1 MKNLNSLIVASLIS
15 VVSTSVMA
23 QAKDEHA
30 GHHPEPA
37 SQTETPKVN
46 TPPNQVSQD
55 MMEKMDGQIK
65 AMQEIHQKMIN
76 AKSTEERSAIMTENM
91 KAMQSAMSMMRD
103 AGMMGMSMKEG
114 MPMKDVMSMKD
125 GMPMMEGMHMQHQL
139 MQKRM
144 EMMTN
149 MMQMMMD
156 QMSTPKSK

>member
-1 MKNLNSLIVASLIS
+1 MKNLNSFVVASLIAVSSS
-15 VVSTSVMA
+15 VVMA

-37 SQTETPKVN
+37 SPAATATPKAN
-46 TPPNQVSQD
+46 MPSSQVSQD
-55 MMEKMDGQIK
+55 MMKKMDEQMK

-76 AKSTEERSAIMTENM
+76 AKTPEERSAIMAENM
-91 KAMQSAMSMMRD
+91 KAMQSGMSMMRV
-103 AGMMGMSMKEG
+103 AGMMGM
-114 MPMKDVMSMKD
+114 PMKD
-125 GMPMMEGMHMQHQL
+125 GMPMMEGMHMQHQM

-156 QMSTPKSK
+156 QTSNPKSK

>member
-1 MKNLNSLIVASLIS
+1 
-15 VVSTSVMA
+15 MA

-37 SQTETPKVN
+37 SPAATATPKAN
-46 TPPNQVSQD
+46 MPSSQVSQD
-55 MMEKMDGQIK
+55 MMKKMDEQMK

-76 AKSTEERSAIMTENM
+76 AKTPEERSAIMAENM
-91 KAMQSAMSMMRD
+91 KAMQS
-103 AGMMGMSMKEG
+103 GMMGM
-114 MPMKDVMSMKD
+114 PMKD
-125 GMPMMEGMHMQHQL
+125 GMPMMEGMHMQHQM

-156 QMSTPKSK
+156 QTSNPKSK